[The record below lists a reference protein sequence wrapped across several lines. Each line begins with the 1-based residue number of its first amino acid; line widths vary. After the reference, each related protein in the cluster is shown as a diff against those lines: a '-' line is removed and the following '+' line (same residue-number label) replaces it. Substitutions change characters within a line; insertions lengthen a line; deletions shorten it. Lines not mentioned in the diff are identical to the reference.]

1 MTSWRHCMHGLCE
14 VPHTPRIEMTSL
26 RSSESPM
33 VETLQE
39 IMKIYHKFADGL
51 RSDSLS
57 GASLHTEKKKYQKN
71 ENYRMIS

>member
-1 MTSWRHCMHGLCE
+1 MGC
-14 VPHTPRIEMTSL
+14 VKFHTQPRIEMTSL

-39 IMKIYHKFADGL
+39 IMKIYHKFAEWL

-57 GASLHTEKKKYQKN
+57 GASLHTEKK
-71 ENYRMIS
+71 ISKE